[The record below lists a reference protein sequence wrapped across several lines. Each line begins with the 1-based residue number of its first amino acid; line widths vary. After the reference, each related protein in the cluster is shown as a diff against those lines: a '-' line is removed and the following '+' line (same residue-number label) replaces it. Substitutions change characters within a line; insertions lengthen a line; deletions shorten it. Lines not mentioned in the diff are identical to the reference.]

1 MALTAKEWLLL
12 PKEEQEKR
20 EKELSLHECYL
31 LRSIYDH
38 CHFTEEQKNNMT
50 EKEKEE
56 FLKEPTKEEQ
66 EASIKSQEEVLRGW
80 GLLESGEILDDW
92 YDK

>member
-12 PKEEQEKR
+12 PKKEQEKR

-38 CHFTEEQKNNMT
+38 CRFTEEQKNNMT